1 MTKLY
6 LAIVLATETAAI
18 GLLSY
23 YFASGLLA
31 LLLLPVPLLTLVAAL
46 LVGRRMGDVSYRIR
60 RLSPE
65 DIIGRR
71 ARAEEP
77 RQMGP
82 EELSRSIV
90 ERAEEIRRTLL
101 ESPSEVQVE
110 MCALGYRAC
119 VNDMITLTNLI
130 NEGSRSAGPI
140 KRFKLRRWRRRA
152 TDSLSG
158 AREALPPS
166 ALRATRQE
174 QQ

>member
-6 LAIVLATETAAI
+6 LAIVLVTETAAI
-18 GLLSY
+18 GLVSY
-23 YFASGLLA
+23 YFASGRLA
-31 LLLLPVPLLTLVAAL
+31 LFLLPVPLLTLAAAL
-46 LVGRRMGDVSYRIR
+46 LAGRRMADLSYRIR

-77 RQMGP
+77 GEIGP
-82 EELSRSIV
+82 AELSRSIV

-130 NEGSRSAGPI
+130 NEGYRSAGPI
-140 KRFKLRRWRRRA
+140 KRLKLRRCRRRA

-158 AREALPPS
+158 AREALPTS

-174 QQ
+174 H

>member
-6 LAIVLATETAAI
+6 LAILLATETAAI

-23 YFASGLLA
+23 YFASGFLA
-31 LLLLPVPLLTLVAAL
+31 LLLAPVPLLTLVAAL
-46 LVGRRMGDVSYRIR
+46 FVGRRMGNLAYRVR
-60 RLSPE
+60 RISPE
-65 DIIGRR
+65 DIVGYR
-71 ARAEEP
+71 ARREERP
-77 RQMGP
+77 AGP
-82 EELSRSIV
+82 EELARSIV
-90 ERAEEIRRTLL
+90 ERADEIRRTLL

-119 VNDMITLTNLI
+119 VNDMITLSNLM

-140 KRFKLRRWRRRA
+140 RRLKLRRWRRRA

-158 AREALPPS
+158 AREALPPGV
-166 ALRATRQE
+166 LRATRQE